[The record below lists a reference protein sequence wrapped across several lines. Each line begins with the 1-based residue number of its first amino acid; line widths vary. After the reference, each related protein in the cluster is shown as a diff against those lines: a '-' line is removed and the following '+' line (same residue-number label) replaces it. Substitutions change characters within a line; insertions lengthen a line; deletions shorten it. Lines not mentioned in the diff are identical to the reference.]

1 MREPNEDEEKR
12 ISAAILILLFHEFGR
27 NLKNYINNLSDS
39 PRIIFSPNLNLKSLN
54 LYKFDSEFLL
64 EFLFVKGFIEVE
76 KFIYS
81 ENSEKLLNKDLY
93 LGLDFD
99 YLRNILTSIGF
110 KTIEKHHINVNYDK
124 LNYQQ
129 LTKLFAEMDEETFK
143 DNQEAYKYSITK
155 FFGNPDKKC

>member
-1 MREPNEDEEKR
+1 M
-12 ISAAILILLFHEFGR
+12 
-27 NLKNYINNLSDS
+27 
-39 PRIIFSPNLNLKSLN
+39 
-54 LYKFDSEFLL
+54 
-64 EFLFVKGFIEVE
+64 
-76 KFIYS
+76 
-81 ENSEKLLNKDLY
+81 NKDLY

-143 DNQEAYKYSITK
+143 ENQEAYKYYITK